1 MTIRYW
7 PDIRLKRTAP
17 VFLRAGRSLESQ
29 PKRWRII
36 LIRLITLIDRPP
48 DPVYFTKWIVVSG
61 LDAIDP

>member
-7 PDIRLKRTAP
+7 RDVRLKRTAS

-29 PKRWRII
+29 RKRWRII
-36 LIRLITLIDRPP
+36 LIRVIALIDWPP
-48 DPVYFTKWIVVSG
+48 DPVYFIEWIVVSG